1 MGLTRLES
9 QKRAYESI
17 ELVGLPDTIYDYS
30 PFQLS
35 GGQKRR
41 VAIAGVLAMQPD
53 FMVLDE
59 PTAGLDPVAAKELL
73 EMLKTLQEKSRI
85 GIVVVS
91 HSMEEVA
98 QYADRIVVMDK
109 GRIQYDG
116 NVFEVFSMEE
126 QLQQMGLEI
135 PVGIRILRKLKQAG
149 FNVDL
154 SKCRMEEIC
163 NELQKITK

>member
-1 MGLTRLES
+1 M
-9 QKRAYESI
+9 
-17 ELVGLPDTIYDYS
+17 
-30 PFQLS
+30 
-35 GGQKRR
+35 
-41 VAIAGVLAMQPD
+41 
-53 FMVLDE
+53 
-59 PTAGLDPVAAKELL
+59 
-73 EMLKTLQEKSRI
+73 
-85 GIVVVS
+85 VVS